1 MKVSRSFI
9 AITVAFSLAMLP
21 SAIAVDKT
29 SARSAGP
36 TPTTVVNTILS
47 GAGIPSKT
55 LGINGDFY
63 IDTKNLNLY
72 GPKSKGGWKVSTS
85 LRANEVPVIANV
97 IGEPGAMGQTGAK
110 GATGATG
117 ALGET
122 GLQGLQGPQGLQGVQ
137 GVQGTK
143 GDNGINGSTGATGTQ
158 GVQGTKGDNG
168 TNGAQGIQGLQGL
181 TGAAG
186 TNGLTGA
193 QGLPGLQG
201 ATGVTGN
208 VGATGAT
215 GGQGVKG
222 DTGLTGAT
230 GGQGSQGATGGQGA
244 KGDTGLTGAQGLPG
258 LQGSTGV
265 TGNVG
270 ATGATG
276 GQGSQG
282 AKGDTGLNGSTG
294 GQGSQGAT
302 GGQGAKGDTGLTG
315 STGSQGEAG
324 ISVSKFVIL
333 PLTTFGT
340 GSAGNSA
347 TNAFFTTSSSGSY
360 TFEILLSGIIGV
372 SNPMKLYAEIVTGN
386 ETIGSQFA
394 VASDAITA
402 VNGVSGRQYG
412 FRIIGAV
419 ANVNSGITYSIRIG
433 INDASA
439 SIDITFMG
447 RALVNKVGSIG

>member
-29 SARSAGP
+29 SSRSAGP

-72 GPKSKGGWKVSTS
+72 GPKSKGVWKVSTS

-117 ALGET
+117 ARGET

-208 VGATGAT
+208 AGATGAT

-244 KGDTGLTGAQGLPG
+244 KGDTGLTG
-258 LQGSTGV
+258 
-265 TGNVG
+265 
-270 ATGATG
+270 
-276 GQGSQG
+276 
-282 AKGDTGLNGSTG
+282 STG
-294 GQGSQGAT
+294 GQGSQG
-302 GGQGAKGDTGLTG
+302 GKGDTGLTG

>member
-1 MKVSRSFI
+1 MRISRSLL
-9 AITVAFSLAMLP
+9 AITISFSLAMLP
-21 SAIAVDKT
+21 SAIAVDK
-29 SARSAGP
+29 SGSKAAGP

-72 GPKSKGGWKVSTS
+72 GPKSKGVWKVSTS
-85 LRANEVPVIANV
+85 LRAIEVPVIANV

-117 ALGET
+117 ARGDT
-122 GLQGLQGPQGLQGVQ
+122 GLQGLQGLQ

-143 GDNGINGSTGATGTQ
+143 GENGINGSTGATGTQ

-186 TNGLTGA
+186 TNGLTGV

-201 ATGVTGN
+201 LQGSTGLTGN
-208 VGATGAT
+208 VGATGATGAT

-222 DTGLTGAT
+222 DNGLTGSA
-230 GGQGSQGATGGQGA
+230 GSQGIQG
-244 KGDTGLTGAQGLPG
+244 
-258 LQGSTGV
+258 V
-265 TGNVG
+265 
-270 ATGATG
+270 
-276 GQGSQG
+276 
-282 AKGDTGLNGSTG
+282 
-294 GQGSQGAT
+294 
-302 GGQGAKGDTGLTG
+302 KGDTGLTG
-315 STGSQGEAG
+315 STGSQGDAG
-324 ISVSKFVIL
+324 ISVSKFVTL
-333 PLTTFGT
+333 PLTTLAT

-347 TNAFFTTSSSGSY
+347 SSIFFTTSTSGSY
-360 TFEILLSGIIGV
+360 TFEILLSGIVSV
-372 SNPMKLYAEIVTGN
+372 SNPMRLYAEIVIGN

-412 FRIIGAV
+412 FRVIGAV
-419 ANVNSGITYSIRIG
+419 ANVNPGVTYSIRIG

>member
-29 SARSAGP
+29 SSRSAGP

-72 GPKSKGGWKVSTS
+72 GPKSKGVWKVSTS

-117 ALGET
+117 ARGET

-158 GVQGTKGDNG
+158 GVQGTKGDDG

-208 VGATGAT
+208 SGATGAT

-244 KGDTGLTGAQGLPG
+244 KGDTGLTGAA
-258 LQGSTGV
+258 GS
-265 TGNVG
+265 
-270 ATGATG
+270 
-276 GQGSQG
+276 
-282 AKGDTGLNGSTG
+282 ST
-294 GQGSQGAT
+294 T
-302 GGQGAKGDTGLTG
+302 T
-315 STGSQGEAG
+315 
-324 ISVSKFVIL
+324 VSYFVDL
-333 PLTTFGT
+333 GT
-340 GSAGNSA
+340 WTLA
-347 TNAFFTTSSSGSY
+347 TNQNLGSSDSSGFITLDAGSY
-360 TFEILLSGIIGV
+360 TFNISVDGTFAPEASEAMFIGMQVIGSSGSVDYQVFVSDTKAFINGVGRRHLQFFIIG
-372 SNPMKLYAEIVTGN
+372 KIVTD
-386 ETIGSQFA
+386 
-394 VASDAITA
+394 VASTLKLRAIDQFGAT
-402 VNGVSGRQYG
+402 SGSMLN
-412 FRIIGAV
+412 FK
-419 ANVNSGITYSIRIG
+419 
-433 INDASA
+433 
-439 SIDITFMG
+439 G

>member
-117 ALGET
+117 ATGALGET

-201 ATGVTGN
+201 STGVTGN

-244 KGDTGLTGAQGLPG
+244 KGDTGL
-258 LQGSTGV
+258 
-265 TGNVG
+265 
-270 ATGATG
+270 TGATG

-324 ISVSKFVIL
+324 ISVSKF
-333 PLTTFGT
+333 LTIPAATLT
-340 GSAGNSA
+340 ITSAGSS
-347 TNAFFTTSSSGSY
+347 TKQTFFTVDTTGSY
-360 TFEILLSGIIGV
+360 TFQIIVSGLA
-372 SNPMKLYAEIVTGN
+372 NFMDAFKLNAEIVIGN
-386 ETIGSQFA
+386 EAIINQFTT
-394 VASDAITA
+394 STDAESYA
-402 VNGVSGRQYG
+402 NGVSGRQYG
-412 FRIIGAV
+412 FFVIGSVSNVSAGTIISLRITNQEACGGGTPIL
-419 ANVNSGITYSIRIG
+419 
-433 INDASA
+433 
-439 SIDITFMG
+439 FMG